1 MFFQTCATKQH
12 MYYFSLQRK
21 MNEKFFHHKGL
32 KKQGFHSIKLLRD
45 KIKKGIHHGNKGKD

>member
-1 MFFQTCATKQH
+1 

-21 MNEKFFHHKGL
+21 MNKKFFHHKGL

-45 KIKKGIHHGNKGKD
+45 KIKKGIHHGNEGKD